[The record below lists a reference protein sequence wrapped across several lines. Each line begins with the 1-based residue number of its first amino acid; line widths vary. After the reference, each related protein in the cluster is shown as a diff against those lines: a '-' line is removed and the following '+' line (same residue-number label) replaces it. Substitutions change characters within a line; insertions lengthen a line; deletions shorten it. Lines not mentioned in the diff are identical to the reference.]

1 MTTTT
6 PTKSHRRGIS
16 SSSLPTPTPLR
27 PHNPIADLT
36 DALETELK
44 IPQLSLAPEEPKK
57 TEDESELEPSSG
69 AEPSPSKSSS
79 TDLILPI
86 LIYMIIK
93 SNPTN
98 LISNLRYIRRN
109 RYKQLLK
116 GESDYCLVNFE

>member
-27 PHNPIADLT
+27 PRNPIADLA

-44 IPQLSLAPEEPKK
+44 IPQVSLAPEEPKK
-57 TEDESELEPSSG
+57 AEDESEAEVEPSS
-69 AEPSPSKSSS
+69 SKSSSS

-109 RYKQLLK
+109 RFKQFLK